1 MARYNQ
7 PRKTWRYTNE
17 FKAKAVELTYLEDI
31 MIKDVAE
38 TLDIHPFMLSR
49 WRKEYREGKIV
60 ADKKRRVTSFREE
73 KQEIDRVKRLEKE
86 NARLRQEND
95 LLKKWQRYLAEQHQN
110 DLDSSRNTDENQAS
124 DTFVIGLA
132 YLAADTMTG

>member
-17 FKAKAVELTYLEDI
+17 FKAKAVELTHLEDI
-31 MIKDVAE
+31 KIKDVAE

-49 WRKEYREGKIV
+49 WWKEYREGKIV
-60 ADKKRRVTSFREE
+60 ADRNRKVTSMREE
-73 KQEIDRVKRLEKE
+73 KKELDRVKKLEKE

-110 DLDSSRNTDENQAS
+110 DLDSSRNTDES
-124 DTFVIGLA
+124 
-132 YLAADTMTG
+132 

>member
-1 MARYNQ
+1 MPRYSQ
-7 PRKTWRYTNE
+7 PRKTWQYSNE
-17 FKAKAVELTYLEDI
+17 FKAKAVQLSLLKDVKS
-31 MIKDVAE
+31 KDVAE

-60 ADKKRRVTSFREE
+60 ADKRIKVTSFRKDKKEL
-73 KQEIDRVKRLEKE
+73 DRLKNLETE

-110 DLDSSRNTDENQAS
+110 DLDSSKGSENN
-124 DTFVIGLA
+124 
-132 YLAADTMTG
+132 

>member
-1 MARYNQ
+1 MPRYHQ
-7 PRKTWRYTNE
+7 PRKTWQYTNE
-17 FKAKAVELTYLEDI
+17 FKVKAVELSHLDDVK
-31 MIKDVAE
+31 IKDVAK

-60 ADKKRRVTSFREE
+60 ADQKKKVTSLVKE
-73 KQEIDRVKRLEKE
+73 KKELDRLKQLEKE

-110 DLDSSRNTDENQAS
+110 DLDSSKDMDE
-124 DTFVIGLA
+124 T
-132 YLAADTMTG
+132 